1 MDNSIRLLEF
11 IFKNAKMGSETIEDL
26 IDINEDL
33 KFRDELIYEKETYD
47 DFVSKVNK
55 IMKKMGKEAK
65 DLSFFTEMQSYLM
78 IKMETLKDK
87 SSEHIAGM
95 LMQGSTMGIVQITK
109 KLREY
114 KDSDKEVVKLAKR
127 LLEIEEKNFYELK
140 KYL

>member
-33 KFRDELIYEKETYD
+33 KFRDELVYEKETYD

>member
-33 KFRDELIYEKETYD
+33 KFRDELVYEKETYD

-114 KDSDKEVVKLAKR
+114 EDSDKEVVKLAKR

>member
-11 IFKNAKMGSETIEDL
+11 IFKNAKMGSTTIEDL

-33 KFRDELIYEKETYD
+33 KFREELIHEKETYD
-47 DFVSKVNK
+47 DFIKKANK
-55 IMKKMGKEAK
+55 LMKKMGKEVK
-65 DLSFFTEMQSYLM
+65 DLSYFNELQSYIM

-87 SSEHIAGM
+87 SCEHIAGM

-114 KDSDKEVVKLAKR
+114 KDSDREVVKLAKR
-127 LLEIEEKNFYELK
+127 LLEIEEENFFELK

>member
-33 KFRDELIYEKETYD
+33 KFRDELVYEKETYD

-95 LMQGSTMGIVQITK
+95 LMQGSTMGIVQIKK

-114 KDSDKEVVKLAKR
+114 EDSDKEVVKLAKR

>member
-1 MDNSIRLLEF
+1 M
-11 IFKNAKMGSETIEDL
+11 
-26 IDINEDL
+26 
-33 KFRDELIYEKETYD
+33 IYEKETYD

-55 IMKKMGKEAK
+55 LMKKMGKEAK

-109 KLREY
+109 KLKEY
-114 KDSDKEVVKLAKR
+114 KDSDKDVVKLAER

>member
-1 MDNSIRLLEF
+1 MGNSIRLLEF

-26 IDINEDL
+26 IDINENL
-33 KFRDELIYEKETYD
+33 KFRDELVYEKETYD

-78 IKMETLKDK
+78 IKLETLKDK